1 EENATWEAEGTAI
14 HAENILSPTTGEIV
28 PLTSVEDE
36 VFSSETMGQGVA
48 IRPDEGRMY
57 APVDGTVT
65 SLFRTKHAVGITSDN
80 GAEILIHIGMDT
92 VQLDGEF
99 FETHISQGDIVK
111 AGDLLVEFDID
122 KITEAGDSIVTPIIT
137 TNTSAY
143 EELEI
148 VSGDTIVTKEVLIIT
163 KYENKLI
170 IARRN
175 CYWKIIKD
183 FPRDVYGAARW
194 LPMRWKAPIS
204 RRARYG

>member
-1 EENATWEAEGTAI
+1 THLLFFQAEDGIRDRNVTGVQTCALPI
-14 HAENILSPTTGEIV
+14 SLSHRFAENILSPTTGEIV

-111 AGDLLVEFDID
+111 AGDRLVEFDID
-122 KITEAGDSIVTPIIT
+122 KIPEAGYSIVTPIII

-163 KYENKLI
+163 KY
-170 IARRN
+170 
-175 CYWKIIKD
+175 
-183 FPRDVYGAARW
+183 
-194 LPMRWKAPIS
+194 
-204 RRARYG
+204 